1 MTATDAIIHV
11 VDDDNAMCESLRWLI
26 ESVGFNVKLYSGA
39 KEFLENYRDEA
50 HGCLL
55 LDVRM
60 PEMSGLELQEQLN
73 KQNINIPIIFITGHG
88 DVPMA
93 VRAMKAGALEFLN
106 KPFNDQ
112 ELLDCIN
119 RAIEFD
125 SQRRRSCGER
135 QAILDRLDL
144 LTTRER
150 QVLKELVTG
159 KLNKVIAADLELSI
173 KTIELHRSN
182 IMRKLQSRSLAQIIS
197 MIYAHDIQLEP
208 VGS

>member
-1 MTATDAIIHV
+1 MSTEAIIHV
-11 VDDDNAMCESLRWLI
+11 VDDDTAMCESLRWLI
-26 ESVGFNVKLYSGA
+26 ESVGFNVKIYPGA
-39 KEFLENYRDEA
+39 KHFLENYQDEA

-73 KQNINIPIIFITGHG
+73 KLSIDLPIIFITGHG

-119 RAIEFD
+119 RAIEYD
-125 SQRRRSCGER
+125 TQRRRTCSER
-135 QAILDRLDL
+135 KGILERLDQ
-144 LTTRER
+144 LTTREK

-159 KLNKVIAADLELSI
+159 KLNKVIAADLDLSI

-182 IMRKLQSRSLAQIIS
+182 IMRKLQARSLAQIIS
-197 MIYAHDIQLEP
+197 MIYAHDIQLEHFE
-208 VGS
+208 

>member
-1 MTATDAIIHV
+1 
-11 VDDDNAMCESLRWLI
+11 MCESIRWLI
-26 ESVGFNVKLYSGA
+26 ESVGFKVQTYSGA
-39 KEFLENYRDEA
+39 KSFIDQYEDNGT
-50 HGCLL
+50 GCLL

-73 KQNINIPIIFITGHG
+73 KLQIHLPIIFITGHG

-125 SQRRRSCGER
+125 TQRRSSYQER
-135 QAILDRLDL
+135 KDILSKLHQ

-150 QVLKELVTG
+150 QVLKELVAG
-159 KLNKVIAADLELSI
+159 KLNKVIAADLDLSI

-182 IMRKLQSRSLAQIIS
+182 IMRKLESRSLAQIIS
-197 MIYAHDIQLEP
+197 MIYAHNIDLNQLT
-208 VGS
+208 

>member
-1 MTATDAIIHV
+1 MSNDAIIHV
-11 VDDDNAMCESLRWLI
+11 VDDDTAMCESLRWLI
-26 ESVGFNVKLYSGA
+26 ESVGFAVKIYPGA
-39 KEFLENYRDEA
+39 KAFLDNYEDVG

-73 KQNINIPIIFITGHG
+73 KNHIEIPIIFITGHG

-119 RAIEFD
+119 RAIEYD
-125 SQRRRSCGER
+125 SQRRQSSTER
-135 QAILDRLDL
+135 NHIMERLDQ

-197 MIYAHDIQLEP
+197 MIYAHDIHLETIE
-208 VGS
+208 

>member
-1 MTATDAIIHV
+1 MSTDAIIHV
-11 VDDDNAMCESLRWLI
+11 VDDDTAMCESLRWLI
-26 ESVGFNVKLYSGA
+26 ESVGFQVKIYPGA
-39 KEFLENYRDEA
+39 KAFLDNYQDGGT
-50 HGCLL
+50 GCLL

-73 KQNINIPIIFITGHG
+73 KNHIEIPIIFITGHG

-119 RAIEFD
+119 RAIEYD
-125 SQRRRSCGER
+125 SQRRQSSSER
-135 QAILDRLDL
+135 NHIMERLDQ

-197 MIYAHDIQLEP
+197 MIYAHDIQLETIE
-208 VGS
+208 

>member
-1 MTATDAIIHV
+1 MSTETIIHV
-11 VDDDNAMCESLRWLI
+11 VDDDTAMCESLRWLI
-26 ESVGFNVKLYSGA
+26 ESIGFNVKLYNGA
-39 KEFLENYRDEA
+39 KEFLSNYKDEA

-73 KQNINIPIIFITGHG
+73 KLNINIPVIFITGHG

-119 RAIEFD
+119 RAIEYD
-125 SQRRRSCGER
+125 SQRRRSSGER
-135 QAILDRLDL
+135 QVILERLDQ
-144 LTTRER
+144 LTARER
-150 QVLKELVTG
+150 QVLKQLVTG

-197 MIYAHDIQLEP
+197 MIYAHDIQLEHAE
-208 VGS
+208 

>member
-1 MTATDAIIHV
+1 MSNDAIIHI
-11 VDDDNAMCESLRWLI
+11 VDDDTAMCESLRWLI
-26 ESVGFNVKLYSGA
+26 ESVGFTVKIYPGA
-39 KEFLENYRDEA
+39 KAFLDNYEDA
-50 HGCLL
+50 GHGCLL

-73 KQNINIPIIFITGHG
+73 KNHIEIPIIFITGHG

-119 RAIEFD
+119 RAIEYD
-125 SQRRRSCGER
+125 SQRRQSSTER
-135 QAILDRLDL
+135 NHIMERLEQ

-197 MIYAHDIQLEP
+197 MIYAHDIHLETIE
-208 VGS
+208 

>member
-1 MTATDAIIHV
+1 MRTEAIIHV
-11 VDDDNAMCESLRWLI
+11 VDDDTAMCESLRWLI
-26 ESVGFNVKLYSGA
+26 ESVGFNVKIYPGA
-39 KEFLENYRDEA
+39 KDFLEKYQDEA

-73 KQNINIPIIFITGHG
+73 KLNINMPIIFITGHG

-119 RAIEFD
+119 RAIEYD
-125 SQRRRSCGER
+125 TQRRRTCSER
-135 QAILDRLDL
+135 KAILERLSL
-144 LTTRER
+144 LTTREK

-159 KLNKVIAADLELSI
+159 KLNKVIAADLDLSI

-182 IMRKLQSRSLAQIIS
+182 IMRKLQARSLAQIIS
-197 MIYAHDIQLEP
+197 MIYAHDIQIDRME
-208 VGS
+208 

>member
-1 MTATDAIIHV
+1 MSDPTIVHV
-11 VDDDNAMCESLRWLI
+11 VDDDTAMCESIRWLI
-26 ESVGFNVKLYSGA
+26 ESVGFKVKTYSGA
-39 KEFLENYRDEA
+39 KSFIDQYEDNGT
-50 HGCLL
+50 GCLL

-73 KQNINIPIIFITGHG
+73 KLQIHLPIIFITGHG

-125 SQRRRSCGER
+125 TQRRSSYQER
-135 QAILDRLDL
+135 KDILSKLHQ

-150 QVLKELVTG
+150 QVLKELVAG
-159 KLNKVIAADLELSI
+159 KLNKVIAADLDLSI

-182 IMRKLQSRSLAQIIS
+182 IMRKLESRSLAQIIS
-197 MIYAHDIQLEP
+197 MIYAHNIDLNQLT
-208 VGS
+208 